1 LDKTGTKHAEKRT
14 EIVATLASHFLEA
27 GLGDIGLRR
36 LAEVAGTSDRM
47 LLYYFENKDELVTA
61 VLSEIGRGL
70 AETLGEIVG
79 PTPLAPHRALALL
92 WRTLKRDAF
101 ANQLRI
107 WLDLSSQAS
116 RGDPLFGAIVSQMA
130 AGWIA
135 WLAAMLDVPKA
146 DKAPLAILMMGAVDG
161 QLVLFPT
168 DLSKGDAAIAR
179 LGKMLAG
186 RR

>member
-1 LDKTGTKHAEKRT
+1 MSRKDTKYAEKRA
-14 EIVATLASHFLEA
+14 EIVTTLAAHFLEA

-36 LAEVAGTSDRM
+36 LAEVADTSDRM

-70 AETLGEIVG
+70 AETLGKIVG
-79 PTPLAPHRALALL
+79 PSPLAPDRALALL
-92 WRTLKRDAF
+92 WKTLKRDAF

-116 RGDPLFGAIVSQMA
+116 RGDALFGAIVSQMA
-130 AGWIA
+130 TDWIA
-135 WLAAMLDVPKA
+135 WLSAMLDVPKA
-146 DKAPLAILMMGAVDG
+146 DKAPLAVLMMGAVDG

-168 DLSKGDAAIAR
+168 DPSKGDAAIAR
-179 LGKMLAG
+179 LVKMLAG